1 MPAAGPYPVTTMRLR
16 LRYAVI
22 PAAALALAAA
32 PSGAAPAVK
41 SCKAPKYPSVGYFNR
56 LTVSG
61 TTCATGDK
69 LALAYYRCRTKA
81 GKNPAG
87 RCTSTVLGY
96 RCSEVRNT
104 ISTEIAARVTCR
116 HGRATI
122 VHVYQQD
129 L

>member
-1 MPAAGPYPVTTMRLR
+1 MSAR
-16 LRYAVI
+16 LRYAVA
-22 PAAALALAAA
+22 PVVAAALALAAA
-32 PSGAAPAVK
+32 PSGAAPAAK
-41 SCKAPKYPSVGYFNR
+41 SCTAPKYPSVGYFNR
-56 LTVSG
+56 LTVSA
-61 TTCATGDK
+61 TNCATGDK

-96 RCSEVRNT
+96 RCTEVRHT

-116 HGRATI
+116 RGGATI